1 MNDRNTNDHP
11 AQDQPA
17 QDQPAQ
23 DQSAQDQPL
32 METPIPPTGGS
43 LHSTLQRQLRRLGVG
58 DGPPDAE
65 QWRALLERVT
75 ESYDEDDRGRNLLER
90 SLDILNREMHALY
103 DELQR
108 SSEHRIAS
116 ERDRLQAVF
125 DAVSTAL
132 LVVDERGA
140 IIAANPESLRLFGP
154 STAVIG
160 QPLEHLL
167 IAGDS
172 EHTEFRLLQDNWRST
187 VMFQQRWQVDD
198 IVLRPRGLPAFVAD
212 CVIVPFRGGVPG
224 GDPPVA
230 ANSAVVMIT
239 DNSDREVARSLLEW
253 QATHDVLTGLSNR
266 SLVTD
271 RLEHA
276 LLLASRSG
284 SWPAVLFIDLDRFKS
299 VNDQLGHATGDR
311 LLIEAARRIEQS
323 LRAVDTVARIG
334 GDEFVILCEALER
347 PDLAEQVAA
356 RILHALEDPFDFSG
370 EEVFVS
376 ASIGIAR
383 GDRATVSADDLIRQ
397 ADLAMYRAK
406 ENGRNRIETFDPAMH
421 AESRRKVNLERALR
435 EALDND
441 ELTVVYQP
449 IFDTAEGALV
459 AFEALA
465 RWNHSEFGNI
475 APNEFIPLAEDVGLI
490 AAVGERVL
498 DIACRDAASW
508 RETAH
513 FPIGLHVNV
522 SARQLSASSFVNYL
536 ARVLRHHHIDPSSLT
551 LELTESV
558 LLDNPER
565 AATRLMALREIGVRV
580 AIDDFGVGYS
590 SLAYLRRFPLDVLK
604 VDRQFVAGIANSPPG
619 QHILQ
624 AIVDLAAGLDYDVIA
639 SGVEQPEEL
648 VLLRQLGFQYAQGFL
663 LAAPMPPAEALL
675 LAAASSMP
683 ASMRN
688 HAPSTALLDQ

>member
-1 MNDRNTNDHP
+1 MNDGPPSHSS
-11 AQDQPA
+11 QPA
-17 QDQPAQ
+17 
-23 DQSAQDQPL
+23 PL
-32 METPIPPTGGS
+32 HPDLHPT
-43 LHSTLQRQLRRLGVG
+43 LRRQLRRLGIG

-65 QWRALLERVT
+65 QWSVLLERVT
-75 ESYDEDDRGRNLLER
+75 EGYTEDDRGRELLER
-90 SLDILNREMHALY
+90 SLDISTREMGDLY

-108 SSEHRIAS
+108 SSEHQIAF

-132 LVVDERGA
+132 LVVDDRGVVN
-140 IIAANPESLRLFGP
+140 AANPEALRLLGP
-154 STAVIG
+154 LHAVVG
-160 QPLEHLL
+160 QPLETLL
-167 IAGDS
+167 IAGNS
-172 EHTEFRLLQDNWRST
+172 EHNEFPLLQDNWRST
-187 VMFQQRWQVDD
+187 VMFQQRWQADD
-198 IVLRPRGLPAFVAD
+198 INLRPRGMEQFPAD
-212 CVIVPFRGGVPG
+212 CVIVPFRGGATG
-224 GDPPVA
+224 GNLSMP
-230 ANSAVVMIT
+230 ANSAVVVIT
-239 DNSDREVARSLLEW
+239 DNSDREVSRSLLEW
-253 QATHDVLTGLSNR
+253 QANHDVLTGLSNR

-276 LLLASRSG
+276 LLLAGRSG

-299 VNDQLGHATGDR
+299 VNDLLGHATGDR
-311 LLIEAARRIEQS
+311 LLIEAARRIERS
-323 LRAVDTVARIG
+323 IRAVDTVARLG

-347 PDLAEQVAA
+347 PDLAEQIAA
-356 RILHALEDPFDFSG
+356 RILHALEAPFDFNG

-383 GDRATVSADDLIRQ
+383 GDRTTVSADDLIRQ
-397 ADLAMYRAK
+397 SDLAMYRAK

-421 AESRRKVNLERALR
+421 AESRRKVNVERALR

-459 AFEALA
+459 AFEALV
-465 RWNHSEFGNI
+465 RWDHAEYGSIG
-475 APNEFIPLAEDVGLI
+475 PNEFIPLAEEVGLI

-498 DIACRDAASW
+498 EIACRDAASW

-536 ARVLRHHHIDPSSLT
+536 ARVLRHHHIEPSSLT

-639 SGVEQPEEL
+639 EGVEQPEEL
-648 VLLRQLGFQYAQGFL
+648 VLLRQLGFQYAQGYL

-675 LAAASSMP
+675 LAAASAISRP
-683 ASMRN
+683 AQRE
-688 HAPSTALLDQ
+688 HSTDEALQAR

>member
-1 MNDRNTNDHP
+1 MNDGSGQQATADPTVDHT
-11 AQDQPA
+11 AD
-17 QDQPAQ
+17 
-23 DQSAQDQPL
+23 
-32 METPIPPTGGS
+32 PT
-43 LHSTLQRQLRRLGVG
+43 
-58 DGPPDAE
+58 
-65 QWRALLERVT
+65 
-75 ESYDEDDRGRNLLER
+75 LLER
-90 SLDILNREMHALY
+90 SLDISSREIYEMY

-108 SSEHRIAS
+108 HSQREIAF

-132 LVVDERGA
+132 LVVDERGVVN
-140 IIAANPESLRLFGP
+140 AANPEAVRLLGP
-154 STAVIG
+154 LQTVIG
-160 QPLEHLL
+160 QQLESLL
-167 IAGDS
+167 IAGTS
-172 EHTEFRLLQDNWRST
+172 EHTEFPLLQDNWRST
-187 VMFQQRWQVDD
+187 VMFQQRWQADN
-198 IVLRPRGLPAFVAD
+198 INLRPRGMAPFPAD
-212 CVIVPFRGGVPG
+212 CVIVPFRGSTPG
-224 GDPPVA
+224 GDPSLP
-230 ANSAVVMIT
+230 ANSAVVVIT
-239 DNSDREVARSLLEW
+239 DNSEREIARSLLEW

-276 LLLASRSG
+276 LLLAGRSG
-284 SWPAVLFIDLDRFKS
+284 SWPVVLFIDLDRFKA

-311 LLIEAARRIEQS
+311 LLIEAARRIERS
-323 LRAVDTVARIG
+323 VRAVDTVARLG
-334 GDEFVILCEALER
+334 GDEFFILCEALER

-356 RILHALEDPFDFSG
+356 RILHALEDPFDFNG
-370 EEVFVS
+370 EEVFIS

-383 GDRATVSADDLIRQ
+383 GDRITVSADDLIRQ
-397 ADLAMYRAK
+397 SDLAMYRAK

-421 AESRRKVNLERALR
+421 AESRRKVNIERALR
-435 EALDND
+435 EALDQD

-459 AFEALA
+459 AFEALV
-465 RWNHSEFGNI
+465 RWEHSEFGSVS
-475 APNEFIPLAEDVGLI
+475 PTEFIPLAEEVGLI

-522 SARQLSASSFVNYL
+522 SARQLSASSFVSYL
-536 ARVLRHHHIDPSSLT
+536 ARVLRHHHIEPQSLT
-551 LELTESV
+551 LELTEAV

-565 AATRLMALREIGVRV
+565 AAARLMALREIGVRV

-624 AIVDLAAGLDYDVIA
+624 AIVDLAAGLEYDVIA
-639 SGVEQPEEL
+639 EGIEQPEEL
-648 VLLRQLGFQYAQGFL
+648 VLLRQLGFRYAQGYL

-675 LAAASSMP
+675 LAAASGIPTSL
-683 ASMRN
+683 RDTLN
-688 HAPSTALLDQ
+688 TA